1 MTTTKLVTTHKSR
14 TTPSP
19 SAQKK
24 RKRQNTSHAPHDGD
38 QVTYRETFNILNSTL
53 AQHGLLITTMKTS
66 CPTIVHI
73 NRPNI
78 TLLNNVLTTI
88 VDKHTIIGAVLLAL
102 EQQHKE
108 AHDTRLVQTDEY
120 RKHHKTPDTDFYA
133 PTATQTTERHLVAT
147 CTATTALAA
156 TINTPHT
163 VVSMS
168 TKYDS
173 WSTALPPSPLFIAS
187 DTPTDI
193 CRKHANLTIVN
204 RSAIKVLR
212 RIKRQLST
220 TIGRQ
225 RTDTINHNINISQIR
240 RACQAA
246 RPRVMA
252 APQLCIAATHP
263 RNPGQN
269 PVTIQAM
276 TIPDQIQ
283 ATRDTYGRQMAP
295 PPGKALFYG
304 TLSHDAAGPAGVT
317 MHPQRHFTEAHLA
330 EYHPLH
336 TMFDSHTKHRVIQ
349 AHRNL
354 KYLFQPVP
362 QHPALYWPW
371 RLKNATTTMEPVPE
385 LLPQISR
392 VPGSARHGGFT
403 LNVLARFPPPW
414 THLAQCLIHH
424 SLVHR
429 ILPQVTKDHTKVPIP
444 KPGDPFTSRPITLN
458 HDWEAFLTG
467 WISDKMTDGLELAN
481 TLPSYIYAYRKGK
494 SIDDLTLNH
503 MMFLEDTQQFP
514 HAISAALSDDIEKFF
529 DRITVETQIVA
540 MYQHGCP
547 RHGYAEWIAETSYHS
562 TALFATKHA
571 HILLDVLCG
580 AKQGSSLACPSSNVV
595 ASFKSKAFFPPP
607 QLPHKPLVE
616 GYAFQFNSRDARST
630 AQHLVLTIQSY
641 CDDDTRYTAAIHIS
655 HLILQVQWSLDR
667 AGDFFLIT
675 KLGRKHKKSQLQY

>member
-1 MTTTKLVTTHKSR
+1 M
-14 TTPSP
+14 
-19 SAQKK
+19 
-24 RKRQNTSHAPHDGD
+24 
-38 QVTYRETFNILNSTL
+38 
-53 AQHGLLITTMKTS
+53 
-66 CPTIVHI
+66 
-73 NRPNI
+73 
-78 TLLNNVLTTI
+78 
-88 VDKHTIIGAVLLAL
+88 
-102 EQQHKE
+102 
-108 AHDTRLVQTDEY
+108 
-120 RKHHKTPDTDFYA
+120 
-133 PTATQTTERHLVAT
+133 
-147 CTATTALAA
+147 
-156 TINTPHT
+156 
-163 VVSMS
+163 
-168 TKYDS
+168 
-173 WSTALPPSPLFIAS
+173 
-187 DTPTDI
+187 
-193 CRKHANLTIVN
+193 
-204 RSAIKVLR
+204 
-212 RIKRQLST
+212 
-220 TIGRQ
+220 
-225 RTDTINHNINISQIR
+225 
-240 RACQAA
+240 
-246 RPRVMA
+246 
-252 APQLCIAATHP
+252 
-263 RNPGQN
+263 
-269 PVTIQAM
+269 
-276 TIPDQIQ
+276 
-283 ATRDTYGRQMAP
+283 
-295 PPGKALFYG
+295 
-304 TLSHDAAGPAGVT
+304 
-317 MHPQRHFTEAHLA
+317 
-330 EYHPLH
+330 
-336 TMFDSHTKHRVIQ
+336 
-349 AHRNL
+349 
-354 KYLFQPVP
+354 
-362 QHPALYWPW
+362 
-371 RLKNATTTMEPVPE
+371 
-385 LLPQISR
+385 
-392 VPGSARHGGFT
+392 GGFT

-414 THLAQCLIHH
+414 IHTAQRLIHH

-444 KPGDPFTSRPITLN
+444 KPGDPFTSCPITLN

-667 AGDFFLIT
+667 AGDFSLIT
-675 KLGRKHKKSQLQY
+675 KLGRKHKKCSVAILNHPHDEPTPTFDSIAWSYDHAAPFTCNITTYTVTTTVQEPDSTNDTVAASFRSSIHTPPLGSGASRTAGR